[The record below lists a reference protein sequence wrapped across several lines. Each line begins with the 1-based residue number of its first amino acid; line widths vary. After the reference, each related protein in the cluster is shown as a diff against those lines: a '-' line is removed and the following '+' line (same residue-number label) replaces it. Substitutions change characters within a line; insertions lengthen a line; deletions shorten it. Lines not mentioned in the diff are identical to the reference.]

1 MHGKTLNFKIIN
13 PRNVKIKTIIIIILT
28 PDSEQKSRGSTRVKK
43 KIQNNIVLTNFFL
56 KKQNHRVFRLGFYP
70 MLTKSKVNLGFDRVK
85 SSQSFHYFS

>member
-43 KIQNNIVLTNFFL
+43 KNSKQHRFDQFF
-56 KKQNHRVFRLGFYP
+56 F
-70 MLTKSKVNLGFDRVK
+70 
-85 SSQSFHYFS
+85 

>member
-56 KKQNHRVFRLGFYP
+56 KK
-70 MLTKSKVNLGFDRVK
+70 TKSSSFSTRFLPYVNQIKG
-85 SSQSFHYFS
+85 QPGI

>member
-43 KIQNNIVLTNFFL
+43 KKIQNNIVLTKFF
-56 KKQNHRVFRLGFYP
+56 
-70 MLTKSKVNLGFDRVK
+70 
-85 SSQSFHYFS
+85 

>member
-43 KIQNNIVLTNFFL
+43 KIQNNIVLTKFF
-56 KKQNHRVFRLGFYP
+56 
-70 MLTKSKVNLGFDRVK
+70 
-85 SSQSFHYFS
+85 